1 MNFLNQTSK
10 EVNKVYKTSDLSMFN
25 PTKGNRPTNPNHIRK
40 LAHSITVNGLLQ
52 NPIIVNEKMNV
63 IDGQHRLKA
72 AKEAKSSIYYIIVK
86 DYGLKEVQTLNLNQ
100 MNWNK
105 KDFMNGYADMGIS
118 AYVKLRNF
126 SLKNNDISL
135 SNCISLC
142 SNRDNTNF
150 NISNK
155 FRAGKDKPTNL
166 KEVFIEGTW
175 LGYDFTLAQEIA
187 DKLKM
192 IKPYY
197 DGYNRTNFIKALLGI
212 LKNKEFDF
220 DVFLKK
226 LKIKKLED
234 CLSITE
240 YKLLIEE
247 IYNYKSRNKVNLR
260 Y

>member
-1 MNFLNQTSK
+1 
-10 EVNKVYKTSDLSMFN
+10 
-25 PTKGNRPTNPNHIRK
+25 
-40 LAHSITVNGLLQ
+40 
-52 NPIIVNEKMNV
+52 
-63 IDGQHRLKA
+63 
-72 AKEAKSSIYYIIVK
+72 
-86 DYGLKEVQTLNLNQ
+86 
-100 MNWNK
+100 
-105 KDFMNGYADMGIS
+105 
-118 AYVKLRNF
+118 
-126 SLKNNDISL
+126 
-135 SNCISLC
+135 
-142 SNRDNTNF
+142 
-150 NISNK
+150 
-155 FRAGKDKPTNL
+155 
-166 KEVFIEGTW
+166 
-175 LGYDFTLAQEIA
+175 
-187 DKLKM
+187 M